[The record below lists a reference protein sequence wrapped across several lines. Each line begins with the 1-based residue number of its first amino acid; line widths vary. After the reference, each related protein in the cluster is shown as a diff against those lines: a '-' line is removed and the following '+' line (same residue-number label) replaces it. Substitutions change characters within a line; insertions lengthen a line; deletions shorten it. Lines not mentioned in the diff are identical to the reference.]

1 MGKVVD
7 SELRVKGVDRL
18 RVVDASVI
26 PVPIA
31 GHIQNCVHALPSRT
45 SRRYDSSV
53 FRDLISLSMR
63 LGINQNRC
71 GYVITG

>member
-1 MGKVVD
+1 MFHPAGSVSMGKVVD

-31 GHIQNCVHALPSRT
+31 GHIQNSVYALAEQAVDMILASREA
-45 SRRYDSSV
+45 
-53 FRDLISLSMR
+53 
-63 LGINQNRC
+63 
-71 GYVITG
+71 

>member
-31 GHIQNCVHALPSRT
+31 GHIQNCVYALAEQAVDMILASREA
-45 SRRYDSSV
+45 
-53 FRDLISLSMR
+53 
-63 LGINQNRC
+63 
-71 GYVITG
+71 

>member
-26 PVPIA
+26 PLPIS
-31 GHIQNCVHALPSRT
+31 GHIQSAVYAIAEQAADIILA
-45 SRRYDSSV
+45 
-53 FRDLISLSMR
+53 SL
-63 LGINQNRC
+63 
-71 GYVITG
+71 